1 MTEKEK
7 ILELM
12 KRLPDDATIE
22 DAIYELYTAYKIR
35 HTRSREVWNKPAKGK
50 VFPTK
55 KLGGGSPNGGDN
67 ELRA

>member
-22 DAIYELYTAYKIR
+22 DALYELYVALKIER
-35 HTRSREVWNKPAKGK
+35 GLEQADKGEGILHEEAKQRFAEWLK
-50 VFPTK
+50 
-55 KLGGGSPNGGDN
+55 
-67 ELRA
+67 

>member
-22 DAIYELYTAYKIR
+22 DAIYELYTAYKIER
-35 HTRSREVWNKPAKGK
+35 GLEQAGRGEGIPHEEVRRRIAQWRGQ
-50 VFPTK
+50 
-55 KLGGGSPNGGDN
+55 
-67 ELRA
+67 